1 MRTTTFFLLFFLISL
16 LFNSCYNKSVINKK
30 RVVLKA
36 CNQPSSIKTWK
47 KYKINKVDSQRYFT
61 YEKNIVYM
69 DYDIEPIFKDTLV
82 KYFADRIELSDM
94 GFSIEILFLIDNK
107 GNVVCTSLL
116 KWCSS
121 DFYCN
126 QINQILSE
134 FNKKFVPAKVREE
147 NVWSLFIFELS
158 FWDDEFMKYYDLN
171 D

>member
-94 GFSIEILFLIDNK
+94 GFSIEILFLIGLDGLRVAQTNGHALFFHLVK
-107 GNVVCTSLL
+107 FEPLYVVGFSFKICFFL
-116 KWCSS
+116 KILHFRSFF
-121 DFYCN
+121 DFFET
-126 QINQILSE
+126 ILI
-134 FNKKFVPAKVREE
+134 K
-147 NVWSLFIFELS
+147 L
-158 FWDDEFMKYYDLN
+158 
-171 D
+171 